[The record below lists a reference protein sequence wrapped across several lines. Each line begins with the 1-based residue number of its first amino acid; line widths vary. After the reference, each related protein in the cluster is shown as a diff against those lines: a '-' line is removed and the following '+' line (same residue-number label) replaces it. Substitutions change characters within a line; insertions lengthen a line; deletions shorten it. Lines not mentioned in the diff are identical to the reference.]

1 MDTSRSPSASRSR
14 RSYPNLHNLSLAPL
28 SSKYPLDASS
38 PPSPVENT
46 GGTQTPR
53 TSYIAQKSAP
63 TTPGILS
70 LSQSRSTSR
79 HNNSRRAQK
88 AFAYEGYFV
97 QPRDDVRDAGDIPKA
112 KSTNT
117 LLPGVSFAEPSAQL
131 EHKRHHA
138 RKATAPL
145 PLRMPL
151 HRHHTSEGDD
161 EWLHRAGLVIAG
173 ETRDA
178 RGQGWLVRRESSTSL
193 VSPVDAGA
201 DLDPRHIARLSGEPA
216 DGVEFPT
223 FSPRLSRAASRLPSR
238 VGSRIHSARQSRR
251 GSRVGSRVDLAMSG
265 MPSARAS
272 LDIDDDSAV
281 EPDFVEADN
290 EGPDDEEEVAR
301 LARERGFGLG
311 GWMDALIGWTLFS
324 VDEDGEVSSS
334 DEEETVPA
342 NLTKD
347 ELKLMREVEAKRRKM
362 ERESIIAA
370 SALKVQDKSEGGEVR
385 IDVPKPPEGQEAGGW
400 QDAAWLLSVAS
411 KALF

>member
-1 MDTSRSPSASRSR
+1 
-14 RSYPNLHNLSLAPL
+14 
-28 SSKYPLDASS
+28 
-38 PPSPVENT
+38 
-46 GGTQTPR
+46 
-53 TSYIAQKSAP
+53 
-63 TTPGILS
+63 
-70 LSQSRSTSR
+70 
-79 HNNSRRAQK
+79 
-88 AFAYEGYFV
+88 
-97 QPRDDVRDAGDIPKA
+97 VRDAGDIPKA

-117 LLPGVSFAEPSAQL
+117 LHPGVSFAEPAGTL

-138 RKATAPL
+138 RKQTAPL

-151 HRHHTSEGDD
+151 HRHHTSESND

-193 VSPVDAGA
+193 VSPVDPAEQA
-201 DLDPRHIARLSGEPA
+201 QRDMKNIARLSREPA
-216 DGVEFPT
+216 DIGDFPT
-223 FSPRLSRAASRLPSR
+223 FSPKMSRAGSRLQSR
-238 VGSRIHSARQSRR
+238 VGSRVPSARQSRR
-251 GSRVGSRVDLAMSG
+251 GSRVGSRIDIAMSG
-265 MPSARAS
+265 LPSARQS
-272 LDIDDDSAV
+272 LDMDVEEAI
-281 EPDFVEADN
+281 EPDFVEADQ

-324 VDEDGEVSSS
+324 VDEDGEVSS
-334 DEEETVPA
+334 EEEEQQTS

-347 ELKLMREVEAKRRKM
+347 EARLMREVEAKRRKM

-370 SALKVQDKSEGGEVR
+370 SAVRAQDKAGEDGGEVK

-400 QDAAWLLSVAS
+400 NDAAWLLSVAS